1 MLHINLSL
9 PLTVSFFFFHSV
21 LWNDKTSFVFIL
33 SFPTQVFLSLLLHLL
48 CFWFSLN
55 FATFSYLFHFSW
67 KVCNTKNMVSY
78 RPSFHFRRFSLRNK
92 SWRIEK
98 FRKNRVCEK
107 IKCVRYLH
115 QVIAKSKDRKLFF
128 VRTSNIE
135 HRTSDIEHWTSN
147 IEHRTSNIE
156 HRTSNIAHQTSN
168 LQKIKNTTSQNILQ
182 SC

>member
-1 MLHINLSL
+1 VFLVFPKLCHLF
-9 PLTVSFFFFHSV
+9 VSFPFF
-21 LWNDKTSFVFIL
+21 LK
-33 SFPTQVFLSLLLHLL
+33 SLQ
-48 CFWFSLN
+48 
-55 FATFSYLFHFSW
+55 Y
-67 KVCNTKNMVSY
+67 KKNMVFY

-92 SWRIEK
+92 SWWNEK

-168 LQKIKNTTSQNILQ
+168 LQKNTTSQNILQ
-182 SC
+182 SCYFMLKVSVKLENKFAYWNFHKFVSAPLHLITLWINIALCST

>member
-1 MLHINLSL
+1 MVLTFFTILISL
-9 PLTVSFFFFHSV
+9 NQHSYSCGLKVEKRRQKIGNILTIVTHKSFA
-21 LWNDKTSFVFIL
+21 SFNCLFLFL
-33 SFPTQVFLSLLLHLL
+33 SFSFMKWQNLFRFHTFLPYSSFQSVLLHLL

-115 QVIAKSKDRKLFF
+115 QVIAKSKDRKLF
-128 VRTSNIE
+128 
-135 HRTSDIEHWTSN
+135 
-147 IEHRTSNIE
+147 
-156 HRTSNIAHQTSN
+156 
-168 LQKIKNTTSQNILQ
+168 L
-182 SC
+182 

>member
-9 PLTVSFFFFHSV
+9 PLTVSFF
-21 LWNDKTSFVFIL
+21 LL
-33 SFPTQVFLSLLLHLL
+33 SFSFMKWQNLFRFHTFLPYSSFFIFVASSAVFLVFPKLCHLFVSFPFFLKSLQ
-48 CFWFSLN
+48 
-55 FATFSYLFHFSW
+55 Y
-67 KVCNTKNMVSY
+67 KKNMVFY

-92 SWRIEK
+92 SWWNEK

-115 QVIAKSKDRKLFF
+115 QVIAKSKDRKLFCKNIEHW
-128 VRTSNIE
+128 TSNIE
-135 HRTSDIEHWTSN
+135 HRTSN